1 VGGSMMYE
9 KAVIEG
15 LNDLPEA
22 NENNQKKLQEIFEKE
37 GIEKLQEILKELDP
51 EYFE

>member
-1 VGGSMMYE
+1 MYE

-22 NENNQKKLQEIFEKE
+22 NVENQEKLQKIMDEE
-37 GIEKLQEILKELDP
+37 GIEKLQEILKELILNILK
-51 EYFE
+51 